1 MAGLNDLITDKK
13 VEATTLPNW
22 YDQAQQQ
29 TVAKAITAAPETDIK
44 NTAAQSAIDAFGDG
58 SSFTTGQ
65 SILKTIGEGAANP
78 WIVSQQ
84 NGQSVVSP
92 NVNTALGG
100 LFKSQQ
106 DYLDKIMPGIDAA
119 TTAGATA
126 GGGFGSRMNLSGI
139 ASARG
144 NAAADLFQKQMQ
156 AALQN
161 QQTGVSA
168 GAGLGNI
175 TNQEVQAALNTG
187 QYEQNAPYAAAVNM
201 ANIISKLQVPTTKT
215 TSDKLGGLNQVLGLL
230 NLTQGGLGSLL
241 GSTKTVGGK
250 QVTTPG
256 LIEQIRGLYN
266 KMPGA
271 EKPTVSGTTE
281 IFNPSKPGD
290 ESYGWK
296 YYSDGTVIDPSGQ
309 YYDSSGSLVWSPY
322 WDESVYDGGDSGL
335 DLGGGDTSWID
346 MTDWENVAG
355 GGEPSDNWDLM
366 GDYDNWDLQ

>member
-13 VEATTLPNW
+13 IEATALPNW

-29 TVAKAITAAPETDIK
+29 TVAKAITAASPDVGQTV
-44 NTAAQSAIDAFGDG
+44 APSAINAFGSG
-58 SSFTTGQ
+58 SPFSAGQ
-65 SILKTIGEGAANP
+65 DILQNIGSGAANP
-78 WIVSQQ
+78 WLVTTNAAGEQ
-84 NGQSVVSP
+84 VVSP
-92 NVNTALGG
+92 NVNTAMGG
-100 LFKSQQ
+100 LYKSQQ
-106 DYLDKIMPGIDAA
+106 DYLDQIMSDIDVAP
-119 TTAGATA
+119 TAGAIA
-126 GGGFGSRMNLSGI
+126 GGDFGSRMNLSGI
-139 ASARG
+139 AKARG

-156 AALQN
+156 SALQN

-175 TNQEVQAALNTG
+175 GNQMVQSALNTA
-187 QYEQNAPYAAAVNM
+187 QYQQNAPFATPVNM

-241 GSTKTVGGK
+241 GGTKTVGGK

-256 LIEQIRGLYN
+256 LISQIQGLYG
-266 KMPGA
+266 KMTGA
-271 EKPTVSGTTE
+271 EKPGTSGTTE

-309 YYDSSGSLVWSPY
+309 YYDSSGSMVWSPY
-322 WDESVYDGGDSGL
+322 WDESVYDGGGSGL

-346 MTDWENVAG
+346 NTDWASLAAG
-355 GGEPSDNWDLM
+355 EAPDNWDLM

>member
-13 VEATTLPNW
+13 IEATALPNW

-29 TVAKAITAAPETDIK
+29 TVAKAITAASPEVGQTV
-44 NTAAQSAIDAFGDG
+44 APSAINAFGSG
-58 SSFTTGQ
+58 SPFSAGQ
-65 SILKTIGEGAANP
+65 DILQNIGSGAANP
-78 WIVSQQ
+78 WLVSTNAAGEQ
-84 NGQSVVSP
+84 VVSP
-92 NVNTALGG
+92 NVNTAMGG
-100 LFKSQQ
+100 LYKSQQ
-106 DYLDKIMPGIDAA
+106 DYLDQIMSDIDVAP
-119 TTAGATA
+119 TAGAIA
-126 GGGFGSRMNLSGI
+126 GGDFGSRMNLSGI
-139 ASARG
+139 AKARG

-156 AALQN
+156 SALQN

-175 TNQEVQAALNTG
+175 GNQMVQSALNTA
-187 QYEQNAPYAAAVNM
+187 QYQQNAPFATPVNM
-201 ANIISKLQVPTTKT
+201 ANIISKLQVPTTRT

-241 GSTKTVGGK
+241 GGTKTVGGK

-256 LIEQIRGLYN
+256 LISQIQGLYG
-266 KMPGA
+266 KLTGA
-271 EKPTVSGTTE
+271 EKPETSGTTE

-309 YYDSSGSLVWSPY
+309 YYDSSGSMVWSPY
-322 WDESVYDGGDSGL
+322 WDESVYDGGGSGL

-346 MTDWENVAG
+346 NTDWASLAAG
-355 GGEPSDNWDLM
+355 EAPDNWDLM